1 VNITLGTA
9 STVVTLNGLGTV
21 EPPSVPNGGT
31 YQPGAIRAGGGLSF
45 GFTQTLTNNISLA
58 SDAAIN
64 VINNYNF
71 TTNTLT
77 ALGTLTLSGHVS
89 GPGKLI
95 AQEMGGSPLSA
106 GVLALANSN
115 TYSGGTK
122 VNLGVLLVSNANG
135 GIANLG
141 SGDVYVDGASS
152 QANSNTSQ
160 FPPLASGRL
169 QIQSGVLNAIADS
182 ATLTLTGD
190 TATYQGNG
198 DSVVGGI
205 AILDPGVDETVG
217 GLVLGGV
224 TQTAL
229 GSYGS
234 TSSGATYQNDAYFQG
249 SGVIRLVLGGDSN
262 GDGRVNAA
270 DYVTWRANDGSFDGY
285 YAFRKNFGNGAPAS
299 AASPALI
306 GGPAPVPEPGTLLLA
321 LAGNVLAC
329 ANPRRRSPI

>member
-1 VNITLGTA
+1 
-9 STVVTLNGLGTV
+9 
-21 EPPSVPNGGT
+21 
-31 YQPGAIRAGGGLSF
+31 
-45 GFTQTLTNNISLA
+45 LA

-64 VINNYNF
+64 VLNNYNF

-95 AQEMGGSPLSA
+95 GQEMGGSPLSA

-135 GIANLG
+135 GVANLG

-160 FPPLASGRL
+160 FPTLASGRL
-169 QIQSGVLNAIADS
+169 QIQTGVLNAIADS

-190 TATYQGNG
+190 TATYLGNG

-205 AILDPGVDETVG
+205 AILDSGIDETVG

-224 TQTAL
+224 SQTAL
-229 GSYGS
+229 GTYGS
-234 TSSGATYQNDAYFQG
+234 TSSGAMFQNDAYFSG
-249 SGVIRLVLGGDSN
+249 PGVIRLVLGGDFN

-270 DYVTWRANDGSFDGY
+270 DYVTWRNNDGSAAGY
-285 YAFRKNFGNGAPAS
+285 AKFRENFGNGAAATGAIS
-299 AASPALI
+299 ALN
-306 GGPAPVPEPGTLLLA
+306 GGPSAVPEPGTLLLG
-321 LAGNVLAC
+321 LAGVLLAYVG
-329 ANPRRRSPI
+329 RRHQL